1 MRKPKMLQTAL
12 PFLSHIFSCNQDGL
26 LSGKLTKNL
35 IQDASLLT
43 FLKYLVIVTNL
54 YFHSSINHRTDSQYL
69 PTAAYSHVNNA
80 PLCGC

>member
-12 PFLSHIFSCNQDGL
+12 PFLSHIFCKQDGL
-26 LSGKLTKNL
+26 FASKLTKIL
-35 IQDASLLT
+35 IQDASLST
-43 FLKYLVIVTNL
+43 FLKCLVIVTNL